1 MMIRHLVIMDWRG
14 ERATKASPNQPQENG
29 GHLELFETEM
39 KHQSPSPRSNPT
51 TTRQQQIL
59 LNFTTEKF
67 YNKKHSNP

>member
-1 MMIRHLVIMDWRG
+1 MDWR
-14 ERATKASPNQPQENG
+14 ASNISPNQPQAARDG

-39 KHQSPSPRSNPT
+39 KHSHPLHVQNPT

-59 LNFTTEKF
+59 LNFTTEKV